1 GLESVSIRRIQGVG
15 YGILELCPSWSLVNA
30 GTDTF
35 SHRFYSPRS
44 SPNEPLI
51 LHCSSREKA
60 KTSNCPRGI
69 FLNQSIYVLEIIKK
83 YCMETNEMDTPMV
96 EKSKLD
102 ADPQR
107 KEVNPT
113 RYRGS
118 TSGSMQLLVD
128 RLVSCSLKKQKSTVI
143 SSTEAEYIALSGCC
157 AQIL

>member
-1 GLESVSIRRIQGVG
+1 
-15 YGILELCPSWSLVNA
+15 
-30 GTDTF
+30 
-35 SHRFYSPRS
+35 
-44 SPNEPLI
+44 
-51 LHCSSREKA
+51 
-60 KTSNCPRGI
+60 
-69 FLNQSIYVLEIIKK
+69 
-83 YCMETNEMDTPMV
+83 METNEMDTPMV

-143 SSTEAEYIALSGCC
+143 SSTEAEYIALSVSLLYV
-157 AQIL
+157 ATTSNIPDPSILTSDTTSSNSKWKMGWLNCISSEENISWHISLPRH